1 MAKLS
6 EEEFLEIANL
16 HNPRKFSD
24 AICDLVRNEGLGY
37 MDAIIDYCGRH
48 DIDTDMDIPTQ
59 LEGSEL
65 ALGQMWAHVRDEVDK
80 NIDEVLNEGSSK

>member
-1 MAKLS
+1 MAKVGLKLG
-6 EEEFLEIANL
+6 FTFRVGPLDTNQYARIDCEI
-16 HNPRKFSD
+16 
-24 AICDLVRNEGLGY
+24 
-37 MDAIIDYCGRH
+37 H

-80 NIDEVLNEGSSK
+80 NTDEVLNEGSAK